1 MMPLL
6 ESQLDVSPFDG
17 IAEHYDSIFTES
29 PIGRAQRSSV
39 WEELAS
45 VFPSGS
51 HVLEIGCGTG
61 VDACFLAERGVSV
74 TACDRSREMVR
85 MAEMQVR
92 NCSSRFQQASVLPR
106 AMAAENIETMDRN
119 HLFDGAFSNF
129 GALNCVPD
137 LRKFAK
143 DLAAVLKQHALVV
156 LCLMGPCC
164 AWEMIWF
171 LMHGQQKRAFRRLT
185 SDAVEARVGEYG
197 VISIRYPTVR
207 EMKCIFEPQFRLK
220 GVKGVGLLVPPTYV
234 ADWAGRFPNCVNL
247 ARSADRFLSR
257 CPGIR
262 VLADHILLTFER
274 SAV

>member
-1 MMPLL
+1 MPVAEL
-6 ESQLDVSPFDG
+6 QLDSDPFDG
-17 IAEHYDSIFTES
+17 IAVHYDAIFTES

-45 VFPSGS
+45 LFPRGS

-61 VDACFLAERGVSV
+61 VDACFLAELGVSV

-85 MAEMQVR
+85 MAELQVSS
-92 NCSSRFQQASVLPR
+92 CSSRFQNAFVLPR
-106 AMAAENIETMDRN
+106 AMAAEQIGTLDRA

-137 LRKFAK
+137 LHKFSE
-143 DLAAVLKQHALVV
+143 DLAAVLKRRAQVG

-164 AWEMIWF
+164 AWEMAWF
-171 LMHGQQKRAFRRLT
+171 LMHAQWRRAFRRLT
-185 SDAVEARVGEYG
+185 PHVVAAHVGECG
-197 VISIRYPTVR
+197 VISVRYPTVR
-207 EMKCIFEPQFRLK
+207 EMKRIFAPKFRLK

-234 ADWAGRFPNCVNL
+234 AHWASRFSNCMNV
-247 ARSADRFLSR
+247 ARSADRLLSC

-274 SAV
+274 S

>member
-1 MMPLL
+1 MPA
-6 ESQLDVSPFDG
+6 LDLQIDPNPFDG
-17 IAEHYDSIFTES
+17 IAERYDSIFTES

-45 VFPSGS
+45 IFHPGS

-85 MAEMQVR
+85 MAEMRVR
-92 NCSSRFQQASVLPR
+92 NCSSRFHNAFVLPR
-106 AMAAENIETMDRN
+106 ALGAEEIGTLNRDQ
-119 HLFDGAFSNF
+119 LFEGAFSNF
-129 GALNCVPD
+129 GVLNCVPD
-137 LRKFAK
+137 LRQFAE
-143 DLAAVLKQHALVV
+143 DLAAVLMRRAPVV

-164 AWEMIWF
+164 AWEVAWF
-171 LMHGQQKRAFRRLT
+171 LVHGQGRCAFRRLT
-185 SDAVEARVGEYG
+185 RHRVEAHVGESL
-197 VISIRYPTVR
+197 ISVRYPTVR
-207 EMKCIFEPQFRLK
+207 EMKRLFEPKFQLK
-220 GVKGVGLLVPPTYV
+220 RVKGVGLLVPPTY
-234 ADWAGRFPNCVNL
+234 AAAWASRFGNWMNF

-274 SAV
+274 S

>member
-1 MMPLL
+1 MSLIEL
-6 ESQLDVSPFDG
+6 QLDLSPFDG

-29 PIGRAQRSSV
+29 QIGRAQRSSV
-39 WEELAS
+39 WKELELA
-45 VFPSGS
+45 FRPGS

-74 TACDRSREMVR
+74 TASDRSREMVR
-85 MAEMQVR
+85 MAETRIR
-92 NCSSRFQQASVLPR
+92 NCSSRFRNAFVLPR
-106 AMAAENIETMDRN
+106 VMAAEQIGTLDRE

-143 DLAAVLKQHALVV
+143 DLAAVVRHRALVV

-164 AWEMIWF
+164 AWEMVWF
-171 LMHGQQKRAFRRLT
+171 LMHGQRQRAFRRLN
-185 SDAVEARVGEYG
+185 SHPIDARVGEYG
-197 VISIRYPTVR
+197 VISVRYPTVR
-207 EMKCIFEPQFRLK
+207 EMKRIFEPQFLLK
-220 GVKGVGLLVPPTYV
+220 GVRGVGLLVPPTYV
-234 ADWAGRFPNCVNL
+234 ADWASRFRTCMNL
-247 ARSADRFLSR
+247 ARSTDRFLSR

-274 SAV
+274 SQT

>member
-1 MMPLL
+1 MPAL
-6 ESQLDVSPFDG
+6 ESQLDLIPFDG
-17 IAEHYDSIFTES
+17 IAERYDSIFTES

-45 VFPSGS
+45 AFRPGS

-85 MAEMQVR
+85 MTEMRIR
-92 NCSSRFQQASVLPR
+92 NCSSRFQNAFVSPR
-106 AMAAENIETMDRN
+106 VMAAEQIETLARE
-119 HLFDGAFSNF
+119 HRFDGCFSNF
-129 GALNCVPD
+129 GVLNCVPD
-137 LRKFAK
+137 LRKLAE
-143 DLAAVLKQHALVV
+143 DLATVLKPRARVV

-164 AWEMIWF
+164 AWEMVWF
-171 LMHGQQKRAFRRLT
+171 LMHRQLRRAFRRLT
-185 SDAVEARVGEYG
+185 SLPIEARVDECG
-197 VISIRYPTVR
+197 VISVRYPTVQ
-207 EMKCIFEPQFRLK
+207 EMKRIFEPHFILK

-234 ADWAGRFPNCVNL
+234 VDWANRFPNCMNV
-247 ARSADRFLSR
+247 ARSADQFLSR

-274 SAV
+274 SQM

>member
-6 ESQLDVSPFDG
+6 ELQLAPSPFDG

-39 WEELAS
+39 WDELTS
-45 VFPSGS
+45 VFLPGNQ
-51 HVLEIGCGTG
+51 VLEIGCGTG

-74 TACDRSREMVR
+74 TACDRSREMER
-85 MAEMQVR
+85 MTEMRVR
-92 NCSSRFQQASVLPR
+92 NCSSRFQNAFVLPR
-106 AMAAENIETMDRN
+106 AMAAEEIGTLDRD

-129 GALNCVPD
+129 GVLNCVPD
-137 LRKFAK
+137 LRKFAN
-143 DLAAVLKQHALVV
+143 DLASVLKRRALVV

-164 AWEMIWF
+164 AWEMAWS
-171 LMHGQQKRAFRRLT
+171 LMHGQRRRAFRRLT
-185 SDAVEARVGEYG
+185 SHPIEARVGEHG
-197 VISIRYPTVR
+197 VISVRYPTVR
-207 EMKCIFEPQFRLK
+207 EMKRIFEPQFRLK
-220 GVKGVGLLVPPTYV
+220 SLKGVGLLVPPTYV
-234 ADWAGRFPNCVNL
+234 ADWASRFPSCMGL

-274 SAV
+274 SHM